1 MHNFRHKHIL
11 KAAFDRPLSQNKPQD
26 KKIDRKDD
34 QLLGKEKPF
43 TLTSELKQVKEKAMT
58 KCKTHFLGVAHLW
71 LQSPK

>member
-1 MHNFRHKHIL
+1 VDLGYLDAFSKMHNFRHKHIL

-43 TLTSELKQVKEKAMT
+43 YINFGAKTSQRKSHDKM
-58 KCKTHFLGVAHLW
+58 
-71 LQSPK
+71 